1 MNRFICYTYTEGGCL
16 KTLLV
21 IVSFFSLLATGVA
34 GAGPA
39 GKCSPT
45 EPDALGPFYK
55 PDAPVRQSVGSGYLL
70 SGTVQSSAD
79 CKAVPNAG
87 IEFWLANPSGE
98 YDDNHRATVY
108 SGEKGTYLFESSFPP
123 PYYGRPSHIHIRVT
137 AKGFK
142 TLITQHYPQAGS
154 KKGVFDLVLV
164 PDSGSR

>member
-1 MNRFICYTYTEGGCL
+1 MKKLMTTAAA
-16 KTLLV
+16 
-21 IVSFFSLLATGVA
+21 FFLMAGVA

-55 PDAPVRQSVGSGYLL
+55 PDAPVRQSVGSGYML
-70 SGTVQSSAD
+70 SGEVKSSAD
-79 CKAVPNAG
+79 CKTVPNAT

-98 YDDNHRATVY
+98 YDDSHRATVF

-137 AKGFK
+137 AKGFR
-142 TLITQHYPQAGS
+142 TLVTQHYPQAGS
-154 KKGVFDLVLV
+154 KKGMFDLVLV
-164 PDSGSR
+164 PDTGSR